1 MLRSS
6 MKGMS
11 MSQPSGWFQVSPFL
25 FLIAITQSGYG
36 LIAALL
42 AAPFGY
48 LSGIAFGKTVLI
60 SIICGLFVIVLRTW
74 YLITR

>member
-1 MLRSS
+1 

-11 MSQPSGWFQVSPFL
+11 MSPPSGWFQVSPFL
-25 FLIAITQSGYG
+25 LLIAMAQWGYG

-48 LSGIAFGKTVLI
+48 LLGIAFWKTVLI